1 MNSRR
6 VVGGDVVVR
15 GYDRRVSAKPAVV
28 EAPGPSGVREVRVS
42 SPDRVLWPAVGMA
55 DGKPVTKLDMAEYLV
70 AVADPMLRALGDRP
84 VTLQRFPEGIE
95 GEEFFSKNPPKGVPD
110 WTRTVMCTYP
120 SGRKHPQLVIDEIGS
135 AVWAAQMN
143 TITFHPWPVRTADVD
158 NPDELR
164 IDLDPQPGRGFADA
178 VEAAHALR
186 EVMEEIGLTA
196 WAKTSGNRGVH
207 VYARVAPTHEFLDV
221 RHGVIGIARELERR
235 LPDLVT
241 TSWWKEERG
250 ERVFVDFNQACRDRT
265 IASAYSPRP
274 LPGAPVSTPVTWD
287 ELGSVDPKELTVRT
301 VPGLVASRGDAWAG
315 IDDAVGDVASA
326 IALWDKDVNE
336 RGLGELNFPP
346 DYPKMPG
353 EPPRVQPS
361 KRRQDKSDEEYMAPK
376 ADRDADLREVW
387 GPVVPP
393 VAPMLAKPVKDFSA
407 VKVEAL
413 YEPKWDGFRSIIFR
427 SGDLVEIGSRN
438 EKPMTRYFPDVV
450 EAVLENFPQKCVI
463 DGEIVLISPESGDR
477 LDFDLLQQ
485 RIHPATSRV
494 KKLAAETPASFVAFD
509 LLSLD
514 GEDYTGRP
522 FAERRAALEKALATA
537 SAPVH
542 LTAATADRDVA
553 KGWFTQFEGAG
564 LDGVIAKPVDVAY
577 EPDKR
582 LMFKIKHE
590 RTADC
595 VVAGY
600 RVHKSGPDAIGSLLL
615 GLYGD
620 DGQLASVGVIG
631 ALPMARRR
639 ELFEELQPLVAE
651 WDEHPWNWAKPEDG
665 VRTPRSS
672 EFSRWNNQKDLSF
685 VPLRPER
692 VVEVR
697 YDHMEGTRFRHTA
710 QFVRWRDDRTP
721 ESCTFDQLEEPV
733 SYDLADVLS
742 AGH

>member
-1 MNSRR
+1 M
-6 VVGGDVVVR
+6 
-15 GYDRRVSAKPAVV
+15 SAKPAVV
-28 EAPGPSGVREVRVS
+28 DAPSPADPSGVREVRVS
-42 SPDRVLWPAVGMA
+42 SPDRVLWPAEGMA
-55 DGKPVTKLDMAEYLV
+55 DGKPVTKLDMAQYLV

-110 WTRTVMCTYP
+110 WVRTVMCTYP
-120 SGRKHPQLVIDEIGS
+120 SGRKHPQLVIDEIAS

-143 TITFHPWPVRTADVD
+143 TITFHPWPVRTGVVD

-164 IDLDPQPGRGFADA
+164 IDLDPQPGRGFTDA
-178 VEAAHALR
+178 VEAAYALR
-186 EVMEEIGLTA
+186 EVMAEIGLTA

-235 LPDLVT
+235 LPELVT

-287 ELGSVDPKELTVRT
+287 DLREIDPKSLTVRT
-301 VPGLVASRGDAWAG
+301 VPALVESRGDAWAG
-315 IDDAVGDVASA
+315 IDDAVGDVAAA

-361 KRRQDKSDEEYMAPK
+361 KRRQDKSDAEYMAPK
-376 ADRDADLREVW
+376 AERDAELRDVW

-393 VAPMLAKPVKDFSA
+393 VPPMLAKPVKDFSA
-407 VKVEAL
+407 VKAEVL

-438 EKPMTRYFPDVV
+438 EKPMTRYFPEVV
-450 EAVLENFPQKCVI
+450 EAVLANFPEKAVI
-463 DGEIVLISPESGDR
+463 DGEIVLVSPESGDR

-485 RIHPATSRV
+485 RIHPAASRV

-514 GEDYTGRP
+514 GVSYMDKP
-522 FAERRAALEKALATA
+522 FAERRAALEKALAGA
-537 SAPVH
+537 SAPIH
-542 LTAATADRDVA
+542 LTAATADQDEA

-564 LDGVIAKPVDVAY
+564 LDGVIAKPVDVLY

-582 LMFKIKHE
+582 LMFKLKHE

-615 GLYGD
+615 GLYDG

-631 ALPMARRR
+631 AFPMARRK

-651 WDEHPWNWAKPEDG
+651 WDEHPWNWAQPQDG
-665 VRTPRSS
+665 VRNPRSS
-672 EFSRWNNQKDLSF
+672 EYSRWNNQKDLSF

-721 ESCTFDQLEEPV
+721 ESCTFEQLDEPV

-742 AGH
+742 AGT